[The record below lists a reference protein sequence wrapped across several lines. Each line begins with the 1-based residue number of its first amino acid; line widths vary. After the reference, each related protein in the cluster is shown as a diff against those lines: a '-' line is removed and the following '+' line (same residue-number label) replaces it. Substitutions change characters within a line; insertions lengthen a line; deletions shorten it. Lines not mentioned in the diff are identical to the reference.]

1 MAGAIRPVRLLSH
14 LFQEDRMATRV
25 KFGGK
30 PKKPKAPPKPRGA
43 RKKSG
48 GGASGSGGGK
58 GSYKPSN
65 DPIPW

>member
-1 MAGAIRPVRLLSH
+1 MRLWCH
-14 LFQEDRMATRV
+14 LFQEEHMATRV

-30 PKKPKAPPKPRGA
+30 PKKPKAPPKPRAA
-43 RKKSG
+43 RKKSGG